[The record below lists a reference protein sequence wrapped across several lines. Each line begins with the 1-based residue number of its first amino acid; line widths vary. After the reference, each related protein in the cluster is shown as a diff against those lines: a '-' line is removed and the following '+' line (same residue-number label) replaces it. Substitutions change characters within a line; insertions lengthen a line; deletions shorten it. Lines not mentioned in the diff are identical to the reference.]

1 MDSLIIVFVFFGRQL
16 VKAKLESS
24 FVLTRRLIDR
34 LIIVT
39 LETGAI
45 TVVVILVQL
54 GIYIK
59 YPEDAL
65 QHVAV

>member
-1 MDSLIIVFVFFGRQL
+1 MDSLIIVFAFFGRQL